1 MDADLSIWQRL
12 QQTSPSISEVRPS
25 KSPPDHFPSRYAD
38 ELPLGDVVTVPTES
52 MLRAV
57 WHATYKDD
65 VYREDATT
73 ESLQSDMAAMS
84 GHEAGLFVLSG
95 TMGNGLAL
103 RSLLSQP
110 PYAILVDSRSNVLNW
125 ETGHVASS
133 TGALVQ
139 PVEARRNGKYLTL
152 EDILDHI
159 VLDESVT
166 SCPTRVIALEN
177 TLHGMIMPLA
187 EIQRIASFAR
197 EHGVKLHLDGARLF
211 DAVVA
216 GAGGLLE
223 YCREFDTVSLCFS
236 KGLGAPVGSMLV
248 GNEQVIRQARKLR
261 QGIGGGLHQAGVLTA
276 MARIALNE
284 TFGDRADGRGSVL
297 ATCHQKARQIAEL
310 WVRSGGKLLKPT
322 ETCMVFLDLQSA
334 GLSKADLV
342 SMASEHGLRIMNERL
357 VVHHRKSSLTTTYW
371 CLASTD

>member
-1 MDADLSIWQRL
+1 MAGGPWNKGGSAHLAEAAADVAFDFRS
-12 QQTSPSISEVRPS
+12 
-25 KSPPDHFPSRYAD
+25 
-38 ELPLGDVVTVPTES
+38 DVVTVPTES

-57 WHATYKDD
+57 WHTTYKDD
-65 VYREDATT
+65 VHREDATT
-73 ESLQSDMAAMS
+73 ESFQRDMAAMT

-110 PYAILVDSRSNVLNW
+110 PYAILVDARSNVLNW

-152 EDILDHI
+152 EDILDHV

-177 TLHGMIMPLA
+177 TLHGMIMPLI
-187 EIQRIASFAR
+187 EVRRIASFAR

-211 DAVVA
+211 DASVA
-216 GAGGLLE
+216 GAGSLAD

-248 GNEQVIRQARKLR
+248 AGEQVIRQARKLR
-261 QGIGGGLHQAGVLTA
+261 QSIGGGLHQAGILTA
-276 MARIALNE
+276 MARVALFE
-284 TFGDRADGRGSVL
+284 IFGDGADGQHSVL
-297 ATCHQKARQIAEL
+297 ATCHQKAAQIAEL
-310 WVRSGGKLLKPT
+310 WVRSGGKLLKPA

-334 GLSKADLV
+334 GLSKPDLV
-342 SMASEHGLRIMNERL
+342 SMAAEQGLRIMSERL
-357 VVHHRKSSLTTTYW
+357 VVHHRKYSPHSTYCCLT
-371 CLASTD
+371 LTDHPRRDHQRGDPTS